1 MKTMIVA
8 LAAVALLVGG
18 CMKVGNAPP
27 KDLPAYV
34 QVYPGAAQVV
44 SMNVGPMSALAFQA
58 SAKPDEVIAKTNDL
72 PETQAPA
79 QANAPADQRQAVF
92 GEPAGGRMLVVVAR
106 PHAAGSMVS
115 LTYKPAPK
123 APS

>member
-1 MKTMIVA
+1 MKTMIVG

-58 SAKPDEVIAKTNDL
+58 SAKPDEVIAFYRDLAKTNDL

-106 PHAAGSMVS
+106 PH
-115 LTYKPAPK
+115 PA
-123 APS
+123 